1 MMAAPI
7 SWDKLLRYGETVLN
21 AASQAWDRVKTW
33 RAEREELAPPARPA
47 APEAR
52 SPLTLEQLSE
62 AMAAQSE
69 LTKRL
74 AEQANGLTEALS
86 QLALRLSQVEEQ
98 NKQHIARMRAEVAS
112 QAARSRWAM
121 TIAGLAIVLAG
132 LLALLPYLVRTF

>member
-33 RAEREELAPPARPA
+33 RAEREELPIPAEPREQVKA
-47 APEAR
+47 
-52 SPLTLEQLSE
+52 SLTLEQLSE
-62 AMAAQSE
+62 AMASQSE

-74 AEQANGLTEALS
+74 AEQASAMTDALS
-86 QLALRLSQVEEQ
+86 QLALRVSQVEEQ
-98 NKQHIARMRAEVAS
+98 NKQQITRMRAEVAS

-121 TIAGLAIVLAG
+121 TIAGLSIVLAG
-132 LLALLPYLVRTF
+132 LLALLPYLLRYF

>member
-47 APEAR
+47 AQDAR

-74 AEQANGLTEALS
+74 AEQASGLTEALS

>member
-33 RAEREELAPPARPA
+33 RAEREELAPPAGPA
-47 APEAR
+47 AQDAR

-62 AMAAQSE
+62 AVAAQSE

-98 NKQHIARMRAEVAS
+98 NKQQIARMRAEVAG

-132 LLALLPYLVRTF
+132 LLALLPYLVRYV